1 MASSRSFSF
10 WPAVTIIVAIVALFI
25 ALPDSLKQWLPEGFP
40 SPTIHYGL
48 DLAGGA
54 QLDFRISEQEIQEQM
69 RALDAQIANTKDA
82 QQLDTLRLQRRT
94 LEEQQANIVEAIRAV
109 LERRVNSLGV
119 SEATI
124 TPSYIGDEKHLLVD
138 FPGVLDTQEAIKTV
152 GKTIQ
157 LEFKEEQTEADAN
170 YQTEVRTKADRAL
183 KTITESGSSLETV
196 GQDYKQIGVS
206 YIPSQMFFKDQLPTG
221 LESIWNKKAGTGVI
235 RLEGTVKQQTTDS
248 AGKPTETQVP
258 GIFLLQVLSPATAT
272 GRVID
277 NAAEAFKELQTED
290 KANRTYVTHEM
301 GALPQGTDTNVAAAL
316 KTQQPGEL
324 KAVTAADGSSHIL
337 FVRQQS
343 PGREE
348 VDVSHI
354 LVAYKGAQA
363 APANVSRTKEE
374 ALARAQEF
382 KKQIDA
388 GAKLEDIARGQ
399 SDATSGA
406 AAGHLPPVTR
416 GSIVPSFEN
425 VAFSQAVG
433 VVSEPIETP
442 FGYHLIR
449 VNKAPY
455 RTEDKVSYDEL
466 VVKGEKAGSLGAD
479 LVKRMQE
486 GKVTRTE
493 EAITLRILFFSLA
506 PTGWKDTPLT
516 GKHFRNANVTTDP
529 NTNIPVVQ
537 IVFDEE
543 GAKMFAELT
552 KRNVGK
558 RIAIFVGGELITDP
572 VVETEISNGVA
583 IITGNRDFQA
593 ARTLAQDLNTG
604 SIPAPIYLAG
614 QRTVEPTLGAEAL
627 SISMYA
633 ALVGIAVVMLYMIVM
648 YRILGVVADIALAI
662 YALLLIVLM
671 KLPLFLVSS
680 QYVVLTLAGIAG
692 VILSLGMSVDL
703 NVLIFERMKEELRK
717 GKMFKTAAELGFE
730 RAWSSIFD
738 SNISTLIT
746 CAILFIIGTSI
757 VRGFAVTLALGIIV
771 SLFTGITVSRALV
784 RLLANTRWADNPW
797 LFGVSRK

>member
-10 WPAVTIIVAIVALFI
+10 WPAVTIVVAIVALFI

-40 SPTIHYGL
+40 SPSIHYGL

-54 QLDFRISEQEIQEQM
+54 QLDFRISEQEIEEQL
-69 RALDAQIANTKDA
+69 RSLDEQIANTKDA
-82 QQLDTLRLQRRT
+82 EQLNTLRLQRQT
-94 LEEQQANIVEAIRAV
+94 IEEQRANIVEAIRAV

-124 TPSYIGDEKHLLVD
+124 TPSYIGNEKHLLVD
-138 FPGVLDTQEAIKTV
+138 FPGVLDTQKAIETV

-157 LEFKEEQTEADAN
+157 LEFKEEQKEADAN
-170 YQTEVRTKADRAL
+170 YQAEVRAKADRAMQ
-183 KTITESGSSLETV
+183 TITRSGASLETV
-196 GQDYKQIGVS
+196 GQDFKQLGVS
-206 YIPSQMFFKDQLPTG
+206 YIPSQMFFKDELPAG
-221 LESIWNKKAGTGVI
+221 LESVWSKKPGAGVI
-235 RLEGTVKQQTTDS
+235 RLEGTVKQQTTD
-248 AGKPTETQVP
+248 ANGKPAETSVP
-258 GIFLLQVLSPATAT
+258 GIFLVEVLSPATAT

-277 NAAEAFKELQTED
+277 NAAEAFKQLVSED
-290 KANRTYVTHEM
+290 KENRTYNTREL
-301 GALPQGTDTNVAAAL
+301 ATLPAGTDANIVSAL

-324 KAVTAADGSSHIL
+324 KAITASDGSSHIL
-337 FVRQQS
+337 FVRQS
-343 PGREE
+343 APGREE
-348 VDVSHI
+348 VDVSHV

-363 APANVSRTKEE
+363 APANVTRTKEE

-433 VVSEPIETP
+433 VVSEPVETP

-455 RTEDKVSYDEL
+455 HTQDQYSYDEL
-466 VVKGEKAGSLGAD
+466 VIKGAKAGSLGTE
-479 LVKRMQE
+479 LVTRMQE

-493 EAITLRILFFSLA
+493 DAITLRVLFFSLA

-627 SISMYA
+627 SISLYA
-633 ALVGIAVVMLYMIVM
+633 AIVGIIVVMIYMVVM
-648 YRILGVVADIALAI
+648 YRLLGLVANVALVI
-662 YALLLIVLM
+662 YGLLLVVLM

-692 VILSLGMSVDL
+692 IILSLGMSLDL

-757 VRGFAVTLALGIIV
+757 VRGFAITLALGIVV

-784 RLLANTRWADNPW
+784 RLLANTRWADKPW